1 MARDR
6 AADRASGEGDPGPGG
21 IRRDQIWPRRH
32 GASPSVRVRLLAM
45 RIIAGEFRGRRLAA
59 PKGLGTRPMLD
70 RVREAIF
77 STLTPWFGDPVV
89 LDLFAGSGSL
99 GLEALS
105 RGARRVRFVERDPR
119 AGRTL
124 VSNLE
129 TLSATERAEL
139 WAGDALS
146 AEAFRGGPYDVTFLD
161 PPFPLVR
168 TQSGRTQVH
177 AAIATLQEEAMASDG
192 VCVLHVPLGQLRE
205 RDFGPGMACREAT
218 YGGQS
223 VWFVQRD

>member
-32 GASPSVRVRLLAM
+32 GALPSVRVRLLAM

-89 LDLFAGSGSL
+89 LDLFAGSGRA
-99 GLEALS
+99 ERAH
-105 RGARRVRFVERDPR
+105 GARLALVFVTVDSPLDI
-119 AGRTL
+119 GR
-124 VSNLE
+124 
-129 TLSATERAEL
+129 
-139 WAGDALS
+139 
-146 AEAFRGGPYDVTFLD
+146 
-161 PPFPLVR
+161 
-168 TQSGRTQVH
+168 
-177 AAIATLQEEAMASDG
+177 
-192 VCVLHVPLGQLRE
+192 
-205 RDFGPGMACREAT
+205 
-218 YGGQS
+218 
-223 VWFVQRD
+223 